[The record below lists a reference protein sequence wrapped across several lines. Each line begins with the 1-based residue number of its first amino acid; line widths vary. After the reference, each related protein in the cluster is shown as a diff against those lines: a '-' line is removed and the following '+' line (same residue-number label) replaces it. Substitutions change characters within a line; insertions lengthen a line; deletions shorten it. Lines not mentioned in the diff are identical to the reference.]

1 MSTKALRDVFG
12 IEIVKIASK
21 NKKII
26 AISPDLKQ
34 ATKLSYFFE
43 KYPDRSIETGIAEA
57 NAIGIAAGLAMSG
70 FRPVVSSFGSFLT
83 GKNVE
88 IRTSIA
94 FNNAPVILV
103 GTHGGLIGPDG
114 PTQAG
119 LQDISVMRSIPN
131 IKVVQPSTEIE
142 TKKILQKYLNSKS
155 KEIVYFRI
163 SREKTREFFNKNY
176 QFKEGNISLIINNC
190 KDALVLTSGPMLE
203 RCYNAIK
210 NIKKYKIGLGNLSSI
225 KPIDLK
231 VLKKLSKKT
240 KKIITVEDHNIMG
253 GLGSAVNESLV
264 KIKSKCEIHNYGLN
278 DIFTQSGD
286 VDSLY
291 KYYKLDDHNLKNYF
305 SKVLKNNP

>member
-1 MSTKALRDVFG
+1 MTTKALRDIFG
-12 IEIVKIASK
+12 TEIVKIAAK

-57 NAIGIAAGLAMSG
+57 NAVGIAAGLAMSG
-70 FRPVVSSFGSFLT
+70 FRPIISSFGSFLT
-83 GKNVE
+83 GKNIE

-142 TKKILQKYLNSKS
+142 TKKILQKYLSSKS
-155 KEIVYFRI
+155 KDIVYIRI
-163 SREKTREFFNKNY
+163 SREKTKEFFNTNFK
-176 QFKEGNISLIINNC
+176 FKEGDINLIINNC
-190 KDALVLTSGPMLE
+190 NDALVLTSGPMLGK
-203 RCYNAIK
+203 CYDAIK
-210 NIKKYKIGLGNLSSI
+210 KIKKYKIGLGNLSSI
-225 KPIDLK
+225 KPINLK
-231 VLKKLSKKT
+231 ILKKLSKKT
-240 KKIITVEDHNIMG
+240 KKIITVEDHNVMG
-253 GLGSAVNESLV
+253 GLGSAINEALNKV
-264 KIKSKCEIHNYGLN
+264 KSQCEIYNYGLD

-291 KYYKLDDHNLKNYF
+291 KYYKLDEINLKNYF
-305 SKVLKNNP
+305 IKNIKNNP